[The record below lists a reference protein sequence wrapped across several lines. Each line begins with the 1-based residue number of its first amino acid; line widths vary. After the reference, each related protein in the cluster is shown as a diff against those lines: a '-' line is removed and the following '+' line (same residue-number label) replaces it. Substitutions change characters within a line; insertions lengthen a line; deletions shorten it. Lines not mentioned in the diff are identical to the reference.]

1 MANSFNNALMLNQ
14 AAFSA
19 ILQQLERG
27 WKGETGQSH
36 LIVGEH
42 GSGKT
47 TLLMRLYHEM
57 LSSSNLQVVWLDGR
71 KVFSSETIV
80 KSISSKRTVVFLDDI
95 QYYLQRTSSEQ
106 QYYLRGILS
115 AKDGPILIATAPV
128 VSSQLTSYGAA
139 FYDAF
144 RITYLKSLSNEE
156 LHSIIGE
163 SEPRFNRGCKLMK
176 FLPKTIRAAIMVR
189 DIMKRSHSSADDVR
203 LLKESVSSLYRT
215 RFDALPSQQ
224 QRILIALAGET
235 EGLKLSGIREK
246 TGQSASAISPYLTQ
260 MIENGIITRDSTSQR
275 GGAYRISDLLLELWL
290 Q

>member
-1 MANSFNNALMLNQ
+1 
-14 AAFSA
+14 
-19 ILQQLERG
+19 
-27 WKGETGQSH
+27 
-36 LIVGEH
+36 
-42 GSGKT
+42 
-47 TLLMRLYHEM
+47 
-57 LSSSNLQVVWLDGR
+57 
-71 KVFSSETIV
+71 
-80 KSISSKRTVVFLDDI
+80 
-95 QYYLQRTSSEQ
+95 
-106 QYYLRGILS
+106 
-115 AKDGPILIATAPV
+115 
-128 VSSQLTSYGAA
+128 
-139 FYDAF
+139 
-144 RITYLKSLSNEE
+144 
-156 LHSIIGE
+156 
-163 SEPRFNRGCKLMK
+163 MK